1 MKASI
6 VIAGTLSLA
15 SAFPLTFPSWTLP
28 KSIEIGGNG
37 VLGDDSQRLVKLGPQ
52 EYKVVSEAE
61 KFAMKRSRINF
72 MDVTNQYSIEEAVE
86 RGWVNA
92 PTTTPWFNFW
102 GKQVEYIKNEIKVY
116 NYPKSAEYESKVT
129 KLFKKI
135 DQNLLFENLSK
146 FTSFYTR
153 YYKSE
158 TGVES
163 ANWLHEQLEALVAPV
178 RDVVTITKVHHTG
191 WDQYSIVVSIP
202 GEVTDKVVVG
212 AHQDSI
218 NLLFP
223 NLMKAPGADDDGS
236 GTVTTLEAFRILID
250 EYASKKFKPYN
261 TLEFH
266 YYSAEEGGLLGSA
279 DVFARYAANNETVV
293 AMLQQ
298 DMTGSTKRS
307 IENGVEPHFGL
318 INDHTSVHLNNYLK
332 MLISTYNSI
341 PYHDSECGYSCSDHA
356 SALEN
361 GYPASFLIESE
372 MKYTSTFIHSVLD
385 TIDRIDWDHVEEHVK
400 LTIAYAYELS
410 LAKHL

>member
-6 VIAGTLSLA
+6 VIAGTLSVA
-15 SAFPLTFPSWTLP
+15 AAFPITFPAWTPPL
-28 KSIEIGGNG
+28 SIG
-37 VLGDDSQRLVKLGPQ
+37 LGEGAGDNSLRLVKLGPQ
-52 EYKVVSEAE
+52 EYSIVSEND
-61 KFAMKRSRINF
+61 KLAMKRSKINF

-92 PTTTPWFNFW
+92 PSTSLWFTKW
-102 GKQVEYIKNEIKVY
+102 GKQVEWIKNEVKVY
-116 NYPKSAEYESKVT
+116 NYPKSAEHESTVT
-129 KLFKKI
+129 KLFKSI
-135 DQNLLFENLSK
+135 DKNLLFENLAT

-158 TGVES
+158 SGLDS

-178 RDVVTITKVHHTG
+178 RENVTITKVHHAD
-191 WDQYSIVVSIP
+191 WDQYSIIVSIP

-223 NLMKAPGADDDGS
+223 NVLKAPGADDDGS
-236 GTVTTLEAFRILID
+236 GTVTTLEAFRILIA
-250 EYASKKFKPYN
+250 EYAAGTFKPYN

-266 YYSAEEGGLLGSA
+266 YYSAEEGGLLGSG
-279 DVFARYAANNETVV
+279 DVFARYAASNETVV
-293 AMLQQ
+293 GMLQQ
-298 DMTGSTKRS
+298 DMTGSTKRT
-307 IENGVEPHFGL
+307 IENGIEPHFGL
-318 INDHTSVHLNNYLK
+318 ISDHTSVHLNNFLK
-332 MLISTYNSI
+332 VIINTYNNI
-341 PYHDSECGYSCSDHA
+341 PFHETECGYSCSDHA

-361 GYPASFLIESE
+361 GYPSSFLIESE
-372 MKYTSTFIHSVLD
+372 MKYSSTFIHSVLD

-410 LAKHL
+410 LASKL